1 MDYETI
7 FRGTKRAPAFALVD
21 ENGVAVDMTSG
32 TRSLSMRIMK
42 HGNTSPDLT
51 LSPTWTVQASGT
63 GTFPI
68 TTAQTA
74 ALALGKYHIEVVYA
88 DSSTSEKYIVYRS
101 STWVVAE
108 PYTGTI

>member
-1 MDYETI
+1 MDYTTI
-7 FRGTKRAPAFALVD
+7 LRGTKRAPAFALFD
-21 ENGVAVDMTSG
+21 TSDLPVDMTSG
-32 TRSLSMRIMK
+32 TRSLSMRLMK

-74 ALALGKYHIEVVYA
+74 ALALGKYHVEIVYA